1 MYRWYNRLVRQTET
15 TNNEEREMFESMK
28 PGDQLTFQYLEKTTK
43 LECNESLKDWY
54 REVSYEVKNYS
65 GTILEIR
72 DTREKPVKWRT
83 TAYQP
88 NIERSRY
95 LLTVRLDNRKIHS
108 FYDGRMINVTHT
120 PAVVPCVADWKST
133 DFGFVTDKDLTIK
146 EKLNILGG
154 MRPDYT
160 VRSELNLSSPPQ
172 AKKVGIVES
181 LLKMLRLRV

>member
-1 MYRWYNRLVRQTET
+1 
-15 TNNEEREMFESMK
+15 MFDQMK
-28 PGDQLTFQYLEKTTK
+28 PGDTVDFQYLEKTTK

-72 DTREKPVKWRT
+72 DTRQKPIKWQT

-120 PAVVPCVADWKST
+120 PAVVPCVSEWKASDFDLAQEDEFLST
-133 DFGFVTDKDLTIK
+133 LDGYHKARKQLIEEGLFGSI
-146 EKLNILGG
+146 
-154 MRPDYT
+154 
-160 VRSELNLSSPPQ
+160 NLDTTKPQ
-172 AKKVGIVES
+172 AKSVGT
-181 LLKMLRLRV
+181 LRYLWQKLGFRV